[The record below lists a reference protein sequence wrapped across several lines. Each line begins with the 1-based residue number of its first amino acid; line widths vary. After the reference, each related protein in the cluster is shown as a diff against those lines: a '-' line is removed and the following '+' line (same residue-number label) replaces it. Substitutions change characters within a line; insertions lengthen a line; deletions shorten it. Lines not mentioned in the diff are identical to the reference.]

1 MNISIFGL
9 GYVGCISLGCLAR
22 NGHRVMGVD
31 VSKTKIELINQG
43 RSPIVENE
51 INAILSEQH
60 QLGRISAT
68 TNGVDAVINTDVS
81 FICVGTPSSNNGHL
95 DLQTVFRVAEEIAKG
110 LKSKRSGFHVV
121 AIRSTVLPG
130 TNGEVSRII
139 QDLTGLKPGSAFA
152 VISNP
157 EFLREGSAVKDYYTP
172 AYTLVGADDNRS
184 AEIMKDLYKE
194 IKAPFVVTDIKTA
207 EIIKYVNNAFH
218 ALKITFANE
227 VGNICKLKNIDAQK
241 VMEIFCM
248 DKKLNLSPCYL
259 RPGFAYGG
267 SCLPKDLKG
276 LRTMAHDL
284 YLETP
289 VIENIERSNEAHK
302 KHILERIVSFEKKKI
317 GFLGLSFKAGTDD
330 LRNSPIVDI
339 LESLLGKGYEVMIFD
354 KNVNISKLIGANR
367 DFIMKKLPAISRNLV
382 DDPSILISN
391 SEVIV
396 VVNNEKEFPT
406 LLSNINDE
414 TTIFDLVNL
423 PFVGRDKKKNYIGL
437 AW

>member
-1 MNISIFGL
+1 
-9 GYVGCISLGCLAR
+9 
-22 NGHRVMGVD
+22 
-31 VSKTKIELINQG
+31 
-43 RSPIVENE
+43 
-51 INAILSEQH
+51 
-60 QLGRISAT
+60 
-68 TNGVDAVINTDVS
+68 
-81 FICVGTPSSNNGHL
+81 
-95 DLQTVFRVAEEIAKG
+95 
-110 LKSKRSGFHVV
+110 
-121 AIRSTVLPG
+121 
-130 TNGEVSRII
+130 
-139 QDLTGLKPGSAFA
+139 
-152 VISNP
+152 
-157 EFLREGSAVKDYYTP
+157 
-172 AYTLVGADDNRS
+172 
-184 AEIMKDLYKE
+184 
-194 IKAPFVVTDIKTA
+194 
-207 EIIKYVNNAFH
+207 
-218 ALKITFANE
+218 
-227 VGNICKLKNIDAQK
+227 
-241 VMEIFCM
+241 
-248 DKKLNLSPCYL
+248 
-259 RPGFAYGG
+259 
-267 SCLPKDLKG
+267 
-276 LRTMAHDL
+276 MAHDL

-396 VVNNEKEFPT
+396 VVNNEKEFPN